1 MQSITEYYYRV
12 LQSITKTNL
21 AHLLRPI
28 FGLVFHILAD
38 RTERTGCDY
47 IAQLG
52 GWKGGAACG
61 KGKKRPLTAAAHRCA
76 PQSAHTASAGGGLL
90 TKKGR
95 SVIEVA
101 GGPPILPTLSTY
113 SHC

>member
-1 MQSITEYYYRV
+1 MPISIDV
-12 LQSITKTNL
+12 VHSKDC
-21 AHLLRPI
+21 
-28 FGLVFHILAD
+28 FSFFHILAD

-61 KGKKRPLTAAAHRCA
+61 KGKKRPLTAAAHRSA

-101 GGPPILPTLSTY
+101 GGPPILPTY

>member
-1 MQSITEYYYRV
+1 MFISF
-12 LQSITKTNL
+12 S
-21 AHLLRPI
+21 P
-28 FGLVFHILAD
+28 VFLFSYLSD
-38 RTERTGCDY
+38 RTEPTGCDY

-61 KGKKRPLTAAAHRCA
+61 KGKKRPLTAAAHRSA

-101 GGPPILPTLSTY
+101 GGPPILPTY
-113 SHC
+113 SHF

>member
-1 MQSITEYYYRV
+1 MQNS
-12 LQSITKTNL
+12 
-21 AHLLRPI
+21 HCLL
-28 FGLVFHILAD
+28 GLVFLRILAD